1 LDDSFPAG
9 RLRLLI
15 QRKHVATAPYAT
27 ARSAAQCAACQH
39 ADPMEPV
46 STETAPRANPGIDL
60 YSPAEIADRVEAAGV
75 AKAHLPLLKLATLGL
90 MAGAFIALGAMF
102 YTIVAADHALSFG
115 VGRLLGGL
123 AFSLGLVLVVISGA
137 ELFTGNNL
145 IVMAWADGKVST
157 AAVLRNWAVVLVANG
172 IGAAAIALLVWLSGH
187 PALGK
192 GAIAAQTMAI
202 AAAKTTL
209 PFGEAFFRGV
219 LCNVLVCMAVWLA
232 MAGRSV
238 TDKMLAVV
246 FPIAAFVAAGFEH
259 SIANFYFIPLA
270 MLLASSGTPVP
281 PEAALDLA
289 GMAHNLVPVILGNL
303 VGGAVLVAGVYWIIW
318 RKAS

>member
-1 LDDSFPAG
+1 
-9 RLRLLI
+9 
-15 QRKHVATAPYAT
+15 
-27 ARSAAQCAACQH
+27 
-39 ADPMEPV
+39 MEPAK
-46 STETAPRANPGIDL
+46 TTPQGIDL

-75 AKAHLPLLKLATLGL
+75 TKAHMPLFKLFTLGL

-115 VGRLLGGL
+115 IGRVLGGL
-123 AFSLGLVLVVISGA
+123 VFSLGLVLVVIAGA

-157 AAVLRNWAVVLVANG
+157 GEVLRNWAVVLVANG
-172 IGAAAIALLVWLSGH
+172 IGAAGIALLVWLSGH
-187 PALGK
+187 PKLGG
-192 GAIAAQTMAI
+192 GAVATHAMAI
-202 AAAKTTL
+202 AAAKTAL
-209 PFGEAFFRGV
+209 PFDEAFFRGV

-238 TDKMLAVV
+238 TDKVLAVV
-246 FPIAAFVAAGFEH
+246 FPVTAFVAAGFEH

-281 PEAALDLA
+281 AGAAIDLG
-289 GMAHNLVPVILGNL
+289 GMLANLVPVILGNL
-303 VGGAVLVAGVYWIIW
+303 AGGAVLVAGIYWIIW

>member
-1 LDDSFPAG
+1 
-9 RLRLLI
+9 
-15 QRKHVATAPYAT
+15 
-27 ARSAAQCAACQH
+27 
-39 ADPMEPV
+39 MEPAK
-46 STETAPRANPGIDL
+46 TTPLGIDL

-75 AKAHLPLLKLATLGL
+75 TKARLPLLKLFTLGV

-115 VGRLLGGL
+115 VGRVLGGL
-123 AFSLGLVLVVISGA
+123 VFSLGLVLVVIAGA
-137 ELFTGNNL
+137 ELITGNNL

-157 AAVLRNWAVVLVANG
+157 GEVLRNWAVVLVANG
-172 IGAAAIALLVWLSGH
+172 VGAAGIALLVWLSGH
-187 PALGK
+187 PKLGG
-192 GAIAAQTMAI
+192 GAVAAHTMAI
-202 AAAKTTL
+202 AAAKTAL

-238 TDKMLAVV
+238 TDKVLAVV
-246 FPIAAFVAAGFEH
+246 FPITAFVAAGFEH

-270 MLLASSGTPVP
+270 MLLATSGTPVP
-281 PEAALDLA
+281 AGAAIDLG
-289 GMAHNLVPVILGNL
+289 GMAANLMPVILGNL
-303 VGGAVLVAGVYWIIW
+303 AGGAVLVAGIYWIIW

>member
-1 LDDSFPAG
+1 
-9 RLRLLI
+9 
-15 QRKHVATAPYAT
+15 
-27 ARSAAQCAACQH
+27 
-39 ADPMEPV
+39 MEPAK
-46 STETAPRANPGIDL
+46 TTPLGIDL

-75 AKAHLPLLKLATLGL
+75 TKARLPLLKLFTLGV

-115 VGRLLGGL
+115 VGRVLGGL
-123 AFSLGLVLVVISGA
+123 VFSLGLVLVVIAGA

-157 AAVLRNWAVVLVANG
+157 GEVLRNWAVVLVANG
-172 IGAAAIALLVWLSGH
+172 VGAAGIALLVWLSGH
-187 PALGK
+187 PRLGG
-192 GAIAAQTMAI
+192 GAVAAHTMAI
-202 AAAKTTL
+202 AAAKTAL

-238 TDKMLAVV
+238 TDKVLAVV
-246 FPIAAFVAAGFEH
+246 FPVTAFVAAGFEH

-281 PEAALDLA
+281 AGAAIDLG
-289 GMAHNLVPVILGNL
+289 GMAANLVPVILGNL
-303 VGGAVLVAGVYWIIW
+303 AGGAVLVAGIYWIIW